1 MKEEEKGKKSSKK
14 WLIAIVLVIIIAA
27 IALAFYKGVI
37 PKGFMTGNAAGNQE
51 TSGNPTTPSTGA
63 AAMVA
68 TGDEIIVKEVT
79 ENLPYYY
86 QTYLEPGRY
95 SLDVV
100 TDEPV
105 WIRVYH
111 QINFDE
117 WKNKG
122 IHGAVLAGTNLNE
135 NDKVESYNGEIIIN
149 RGEADKIYLLF
160 LGDKTTTIK
169 FKITQNIKYQ

>member
-1 MKEEEKGKKSSKK
+1 
-14 WLIAIVLVIIIAA
+14 VIIIAA

-37 PKGFMTGNAAGNQE
+37 PKDLMAGTNTIGNQE

-79 ENLPYYY
+79 ESLPYYY
-86 QTYLEPGRY
+86 ETYLEPGRY
-95 SLDVV
+95 SLNVV
-100 TDEPV
+100 TDKPV

-111 QINFDE
+111 QVNFDE
-117 WKNKG
+117 WKNTG
-122 IHGAVLAGTNLNE
+122 VHGAVLAGTNLNE
-135 NDKVESYNGEIIIN
+135 NDKIENYNGEFIIN
-149 RGEADKIYLLF
+149 RGEADKIYLLI
-160 LGDKTTTIK
+160 LGSETTTIK